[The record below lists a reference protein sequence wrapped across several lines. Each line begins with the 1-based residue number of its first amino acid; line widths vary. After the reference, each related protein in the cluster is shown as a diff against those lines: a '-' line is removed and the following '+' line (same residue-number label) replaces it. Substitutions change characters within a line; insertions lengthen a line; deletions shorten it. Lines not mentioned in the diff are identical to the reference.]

1 MRETLISGLNKLNIS
16 YSDEQLDMID
26 NFYEMLVEKNKVLNL
41 TRITDRENFYVK
53 HVLDSLL
60 VSKICDLKDKYIL
73 DVGTGAGFPGIPI
86 KIFFPDT
93 KLLLMDSVNKKLLF
107 IEESIG
113 KLGLNN
119 ISVIHGRAEDLGHD
133 NNYREKYDI
142 AVSRAVA
149 DMSVLSELCIP
160 FVRISGEFIAY
171 KSSDSD
177 EEIHSAS
184 KAIQT
189 LSGSDASISDVE
201 IPDTGI
207 FRKLVMVKKKISTAK
222 KYPRKPGIPSKN
234 PI

>member
-1 MRETLISGLNKLNIS
+1 MRETLINGLNKLNIS

-26 NFYEMLVEKNKVLNL
+26 NFYEMLVEKNKVMNL
-41 TRITDRENFYVK
+41 TRITDREDFYVK

-60 VSKICDLKDKYIL
+60 ISEICDLKDKYIL

-113 KLGLNN
+113 KLGLDN

-207 FRKLVMVKKKISTAK
+207 FRKLVMVKKKISTEK

>member
-207 FRKLVMVKKKISTAK
+207 FRKLVIVKK
-222 KYPRKPGIPSKN
+222 
-234 PI
+234 

>member
-207 FRKLVMVKKKISTAK
+207 FRKLVIVKKKISTEK

>member
-207 FRKLVMVKKKISTAK
+207 FRKLVMVKKKISTEK

>member
-1 MRETLISGLNKLNIS
+1 MRETLINGLEQLNIP
-16 YSDEQLDMID
+16 YSDSQLDLID
-26 NFYEMLVEKNKVLNL
+26 TFYEMLVEKNKVMNL
-41 TRITDRENFYVK
+41 TRITDREDYYVK

-60 VSKICDLKDKYIL
+60 VTRVCDLNDKYIL

-93 KLLLMDSVNKKLLF
+93 RLLLLDSVNKKLLF
-107 IEESIG
+107 IEEVID
-113 KLGLNN
+113 KLGLKN

-160 FVRISGEFIAY
+160 FVRINGEFIAY

-177 EEIHSAS
+177 DEIKSANN
-184 KAIQT
+184 AIKI
-189 LSGSDASISDVE
+189 LADSDIIIFDEKIPNTDIS
-201 IPDTGI
+201 
-207 FRKLVMVKKKISTAK
+207 RKLIRIIKESPTPK
-222 KYPRKPGIPSKN
+222 KYPRKPGIPFKN
-234 PI
+234 SL